1 MEHYYSESPA
11 SELRIKKIS
20 QNINGVK
27 FEFYTS
33 SGVFS
38 KDKIDMGT
46 LILAENMIIGKNFKV
61 LDIGC
66 GIGILGIAASRL
78 FGAKAVMVD
87 INKRAV
93 MLAKKNI
100 GLNKTSA
107 EIFQG
112 NLYENINQNDFDA
125 VLSNPPQSAGKEL
138 CFQLIEESKNYLK
151 QNGNL
156 QIVARHNKGG
166 KTLSKKMEEVFG
178 NSKIIARESGYSV
191 YLSVK
196 FKNKITFLPIK

>member
-1 MEHYYSESPA
+1 MEHYYSEEQKSA
-11 SELRIKKIS
+11 LKIKKIS
-20 QNINGVK
+20 QRIRNTN
-27 FEFYTS
+27 FEFYAS

-38 KDKIDMGT
+38 KGKVDAGT
-46 LILAENMIIGKNFKV
+46 LALAENILIGKNFKV

-66 GIGILGIAASRL
+66 GIGILGIAAAKL
-78 FGAKAVMVD
+78 FGAQVFMSD

-100 GLNKTSA
+100 GLNKISA

-196 FKNKITFLPIK
+196 